1 MARCGGGD
9 PLALRLLSSRLFG
22 GFLASERETDRRER
36 SKMTVRAVTDHRR
49 ETRVLVAGCAGFS
62 EALRPS
68 LTTDD
73 RFALIGST
81 ANADDA
87 VTMSTIF
94 APDVVLVEPDLS
106 QVVSRLSTSSAAVIA
121 VPLDSDVDA
130 EAIED
135 DEDHNGG
142 PLAILGVVLALAS
155 LGTDGTAPLEIS
167 LN

>member
-9 PLALRLLSSRLFG
+9 PLSLRLLSSRPLV
-22 GFLASERETDRRER
+22 GFLTSERETGRRESSR
-36 SKMTVRAVTDHRR
+36 MMVRAAGRRRR
-49 ETRVLVAGCAGFS
+49 ETRVLVAGCEGFS

-73 RFALIGST
+73 RVALIGSA

-87 VTMSTIF
+87 VTMSTLF

-106 QVVSRLSTSSAAVIA
+106 QVVSRLSVSSAAVIA
-121 VPLDSDVDA
+121 LDSDTGA
-130 EAIED
+130 ESVSD
-135 DEDHNGG
+135 DEDHSAS
-142 PLAILGVVLALAS
+142 LAILGVVLALAS
-155 LGTDGTAPLEIS
+155 LGTDEAAPLEIS

>member
-9 PLALRLLSSRLFG
+9 PLSLRLLSSRPLV
-22 GFLASERETDRRER
+22 GFLTSERETGRCESSR
-36 SKMTVRAVTDHRR
+36 MMVRAAADRRR
-49 ETRVLVAGCAGFS
+49 ETRVLVAGCEGFS

-73 RFALIGST
+73 RVALIGSA

-87 VTMSTIF
+87 VTMTTIF

-106 QVVSRLSTSSAAVIA
+106 QVVSRLSVCSAAVTA
-121 VPLDSDVDA
+121 LDSHTGA
-130 EAIED
+130 GSFSD
-135 DEDHNGG
+135 DEDHCA

-155 LGTDGTAPLEIS
+155 LGTDEVAPLEIS